1 MSLNITKNFTTN
13 ETIVELVKKASNGKI
28 YFTID
33 VLFICLSS
41 SVLIGVQITGNTSVL
56 LIIKRTQSLQTAPN
70 YLLANL
76 AAADVTSLLFCSF
89 SIIPIIK
96 VPPEG
101 AVGNVLCMFFVG
113 FNIPLTAK
121 VVSVLTLVFLAI
133 EHSNAV
139 VRPLRMLQLTR
150 LLVHGWRSLP

>member
-1 MSLNITKNFTTN
+1 MLFGCEQPFLWVEHCVTSQKTAAKETT
-13 ETIVELVKKASNGKI
+13 
-28 YFTID
+28 
-33 VLFICLSS
+33 
-41 SVLIGVQITGNTSVL
+41 SVLIGVGITGNTSVL
-56 LIIKRTQSLQTAPN
+56 LIIKRTQSLQTTQN

-89 SIIPIIK
+89 SIIPMIK
-96 VPPEG
+96 VLPEE

-121 VVSVLTLVFLAI
+121 VVSVLMLAI
-133 EHSNAV
+133 LATEHSNAV

-150 LLVHGWRSLP
+150 LLVHGWRPLP